1 MGFLSRHLRLLFLT
15 TALVVAAFSTG
26 LTFLFFLVYLTAA
39 ILIGS
44 WLYARRGLREVRADY
59 RVLNPRTHVGEVLQ
73 AVYRV
78 ENHDWV
84 AKPWVELWNESTLPS
99 SLPGRVVG
107 MPGHGRRQWMAKVT
121 LTRRGSYRLGA
132 LRVRTGDPFGLFTS
146 EMLIGH
152 ATSVVVFP
160 EVVELPNWRLPPSP
174 IDGTTRTR
182 RRYEAA
188 TPLVSTVRPYVH
200 GDAINRI
207 HWLSSARHAELHVK
221 EFDLEQAADLW
232 IALDLERAVHA
243 GVGTDASVETA
254 VTIAASIALRT
265 LGDNR
270 AVAMT
275 ASARRMQVHQPDRGP
290 RVEQKL
296 LHLLANVQAD
306 GAVPLAEVINATLT
320 QLRRGM
326 TLCIVT
332 GSTDRTWVR
341 GLSVLRRRGVGA
353 LVILLDRSSYISDEP
368 DDQSRA
374 ELAAVRHAL
383 SEYGV
388 EQRLVRRGDD
398 IAEALGGPGAR
409 PCLSSPSACA
419 THGPAGSASSCL
431 GSWRSRSR
439 GRSRA
444 RSGSTRWTSSSRWRC
459 PPSSPVRSSACCGD
473 RSCGPCRSARSIGTG
488 IVLWTVGGEYL
499 HRPRPGGSADG
510 AAHRVRRL
518 AGRRARHRLPT
529 ADDAVRDRPRRADV
543 RDRLRGAP
551 SRSTATTACWTPSS
565 CSARR

>member
-1 MGFLSRHLRLLFLT
+1 MGFLSRHLRLVFLV

-26 LTFLFFLVYLTAA
+26 LDFLFFLVYMTAA
-39 ILIGS
+39 LLIGS
-44 WLYARRGLREVRADY
+44 WLYARRGLQNVRADY

-78 ENHDWV
+78 ENHDRLG
-84 AKPWVELWNESTLPS
+84 KPWVELWNESTLPS

-107 MPGHGRRQWMAKVT
+107 LPGNGRRQWLAKVT

-152 ATSVVVFP
+152 PTSIVVFP
-160 EVVELPNWRLPPSP
+160 EVVELPHWRLPPSP

-207 HWLSSARHAELHVK
+207 HWLSSARHGELHVK

-232 IALDLERAVHA
+232 IILDLERAVHA
-243 GVGTDASVETA
+243 GLGNDSSVETA
-254 VTIAASIALRT
+254 VTIAASVAMRT

-270 AVAMT
+270 SVAMT
-275 ASARRMQVHQPDRGP
+275 ASARRIQVHQPDRGP
-290 RVEQKL
+290 RVEMKL

-306 GAVPLAEVINATLT
+306 GAVPLAEILNATLP

-326 TLCIVT
+326 TLCLIT

-341 GLSVLRRRGVGA
+341 GLSVLRRKGVGA
-353 LVILLDRSSYISDEP
+353 LVILLDRSSYISSDPDEHA
-368 DDQSRA
+368 RA

-388 EQRLVRRGDD
+388 EHRLVRRGDA
-398 IAEALGGPGAR
+398 IADAIGGR
-409 PCLSSPSACA
+409 V
-419 THGPAGSASSCL
+419 
-431 GSWRSRSR
+431 
-439 GRSRA
+439 RA
-444 RSGSTRWTSSSRWRC
+444 R
-459 PPSSPVRSSACCGD
+459 V
-473 RSCGPCRSARSIGTG
+473 
-488 IVLWTVGGEYL
+488 
-499 HRPRPGGSADG
+499 
-510 AAHRVRRL
+510 
-518 AGRRARHRLPT
+518 
-529 ADDAVRDRPRRADV
+529 
-543 RDRLRGAP
+543 
-551 SRSTATTACWTPSS
+551 
-565 CSARR
+565 